1 MINNRQ
7 AGRRNRGRN
16 NNNGRPNGNNRGG
29 GDNGNRIDN
38 RARGN
43 ATQLLEKYKNMAR
56 DAQMAGD
63 RVNAE
68 YYLQFADH
76 YFRVLA
82 DNRARQ
88 EEQQQR
94 YRPREEGNFDEDGD
108 DFDTGFDGNDDFR
121 TDAQP
126 QYDRTP
132 RDQSQYDRAPREQG
146 QREQGQR
153 EQGQRDQGQYDRAPR
168 DRSDRQEDSR
178 DGRDQRDNRDGR
190 APRNNDRRDRPRRD
204 RFVAD
209 GAAPQ
214 QELGVEGPVGNPA
227 IDAPQPVAK
236 PKAPLRPRA
245 EAKPEAQPVAAA
257 AEPEAAEAPRARRGR
272 PRKVAAEES
281 NEGLDLAV
289 LPPSIARADNDA
301 EPAEDA
307 PKKRT
312 RRPRAATEAAE

>member
-7 AGRRNRGRN
+7 AGRRNRGR

-43 ATQLLEKYKNMAR
+43 AAQLLEKYKNMAR

-94 YRPREEGNFDEDGD
+94 FRPRDDNFDEDGD
-108 DFDTGFDGNDDFR
+108 DFDGMDQGADDFR
-121 TDAQP
+121 VDQP
-126 QYDRTP
+126 VSDRPTYDR
-132 RDQSQYDRAPREQG
+132 QNGDRHGGE
-146 QREQGQR
+146 
-153 EQGQRDQGQYDRAPR
+153 RAPR
-168 DRSDRQEDSR
+168 DQDRRSEEGREGR
-178 DGRDQRDNRDGR
+178 DGDGR
-190 APRNNDRRDRPRRD
+190 NNRRDRNRRD
-204 RFVAD
+204 RFQGNEGAPVQAEAQPIAQAD
-209 GAAPQ
+209 AAP
-214 QELGVEGPVGNPA
+214 
-227 IDAPQPVAK
+227 
-236 PKAPLRPRA
+236 
-245 EAKPEAQPVAAA
+245 EADTQPVAAA
-257 AEPEAAEAPRARRGR
+257 PAAAGEAKPRRGR
-272 PRKVAAEES
+272 PRKVKTEEAAG
-281 NEGLDLAV
+281 EGFDVAV

-301 EPAEDA
+301 EADGEA

-312 RRPRAATEAAE
+312 RRPRSAATEAAE

>member
-38 RARGN
+38 RSRGN
-43 ATQLLEKYKNMAR
+43 AAQLLEKYKNMAR

-94 YRPREEGNFDEDGD
+94 FRPRDDNGFDEESD
-108 DFDTGFDGNDDFR
+108 DFDGMDQGSDDFR
-121 TDAQP
+121 A
-126 QYDRTP
+126 
-132 RDQSQYDRAPREQG
+132 DQSSDRSYGERAPREQY
-146 QREQGQR
+146 REQG
-153 EQGQRDQGQYDRAPR
+153 RDQ
-168 DRSDRQEDSR
+168 DRQDRRSEESR
-178 DGRDQRDNRDGR
+178 DGEG
-190 APRNNDRRDRPRRD
+190 RNNNRRDRNRRD
-204 RFVAD
+204 RYQGGD
-209 GAAPQ
+209 AAPAQPEQ
-214 QELGVEGPVGNPA
+214 QPAFQPAAEPVAVATPA
-227 IDAPQPVAK
+227 AQPVSETE
-236 PKAPLRPRA
+236 
-245 EAKPEAQPVAAA
+245 EAKP
-257 AEPEAAEAPRARRGR
+257 RRGR
-272 PRKVAAEES
+272 PRKAKPVSEEG
-281 NEGLDLAV
+281 EAFDIAV

-301 EPAEDA
+301 EAEAEA
-307 PKKRT
+307 PKKRG
-312 RRPRAATEAAE
+312 RRPRATATEAAE

>member
-16 NNNGRPNGNNRGG
+16 NNNGRPNSNNRGG

-38 RARGN
+38 RSRGN
-43 ATQLLEKYKNMAR
+43 AAQLLEKYKNMAR

-94 YRPREEGNFDEDGD
+94 FRPREENFDEDGEE
-108 DFDTGFDGNDDFR
+108 FDAGFDGGDDFR
-121 TDAQP
+121 SEQQP
-126 QYDRTP
+126 
-132 RDQSQYDRAPREQG
+132 S
-146 QREQGQR
+146 
-153 EQGQRDQGQYDRAPR
+153 YDRAPR
-168 DRSDRQEDSR
+168 DQERRYDRGSDRNEESRDNRGGRDNREGREARDQPRDQEGREGR
-178 DGRDQRDNRDGR
+178 DGR
-190 APRNNDRRDRPRRD
+190 NNRRDRNNNRRD
-204 RFVAD
+204 RFAAD
-209 GAAPQ
+209 EQAPVQHEMGMEGPAGSPAAAP
-214 QELGVEGPVGNPA
+214 
-227 IDAPQPVAK
+227 APQPVA
-236 PKAPLRPRA
+236 
-245 EAKPEAQPVAAA
+245 EAASTPE
-257 AEPEAAEAPRARRGR
+257 AEAPRPRRGR
-272 PRKVAAEES
+272 PRKVAAPAEAGEAF
-281 NEGLDLAV
+281 DAAV

-301 EPAEDA
+301 EPAAEEA

-312 RRPRAATEAAE
+312 RRPRATEAAE